1 MITPKAFF
9 PVLVTDQLDGCKQF
23 FVSIFGFEP
32 VFETDWYV
40 HLVHRNGA
48 QLGFLIPDHPSQPS
62 VLRSRFADS
71 GMIYSFEVDSVDNAY
86 AELKKEDTQ
95 ILLDPKTEEWGQRH
109 FLIAGPSGIVVDVIE
124 NVDPSLNIT

>member
-1 MITPKAFF
+1 
-9 PVLVTDQLDGCKQF
+9 
-23 FVSIFGFEP
+23 
-32 VFETDWYV
+32 
-40 HLVHRNGA
+40 
-48 QLGFLIPDHPSQPS
+48 
-62 VLRSRFADS
+62 
-71 GMIYSFEVDSVDNAY
+71 MIYSFEVDSVDNAY

>member
-124 NVDPSLNIT
+124 NVDPSLNAT